1 LIEQALMLTRES
13 AVGYLLNPMRDAPP
27 QKVRAERPWRF
38 SPEKLSIATAQIND
52 AQNTIASAV
61 EEQTATT
68 REIARNVSEAAMG
81 ESHVTENITSVA
93 QAAENTSGGAHS
105 TQTAAGEL
113 AGMAAE
119 LQKVVGVFKYARTA
133 NLTAIGAV

>member
-1 LIEQALMLTRES
+1 
-13 AVGYLLNPMRDAPP
+13 
-27 QKVRAERPWRF
+27 
-38 SPEKLSIATAQIND
+38 
-52 AQNTIASAV
+52 
-61 EEQTATT
+61 
-68 REIARNVSEAAMG
+68 MG

-119 LQKVVGVFKYARTA
+119 LQKVVGVFKYGRGGPMTP
-133 NLTAIGAV
+133 IGAV